1 MHIKTKMP
9 YKSAA
14 EINDV
19 MSKKINGEMTYEE
32 CEDLV
37 RYLYN
42 KIDANE
48 ILAKLQQVF
57 IERQK
62 KDPSQQPKRRGINNE
77 TINTSGRGKI

>member
-48 ILAKLQQVF
+48 ILAKL
-57 IERQK
+57 
-62 KDPSQQPKRRGINNE
+62 
-77 TINTSGRGKI
+77 